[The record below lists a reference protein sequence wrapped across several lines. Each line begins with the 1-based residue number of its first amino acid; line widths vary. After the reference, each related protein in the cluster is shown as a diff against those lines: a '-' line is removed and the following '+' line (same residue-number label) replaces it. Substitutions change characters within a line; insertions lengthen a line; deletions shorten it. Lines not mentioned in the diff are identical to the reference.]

1 MDPGRWARMKEIFQ
15 AARECEPAERE
26 ARLRELC
33 AGDEA
38 LRTAVNGML
47 ARDSSGAGFLEAPA
61 LEIEARAMARGLDGA
76 GVTDSRADAVP
87 ADAKRAP
94 APIELSVCDTRAR
107 SREQGAG
114 PAPPARLASP
124 VVGPVSRRG
133 LSRRLPAEDLVL
145 RSSDPN
151 PSPSRR
157 ASRTAGWSSTV
168 VQPGGATERAGLR
181 PGDVLVARD
190 GQRWVP
196 PFKPR
201 VIRRTSRWAGRIAS
215 TSCVTAGR

>member
-15 AARECEPAERE
+15 AARECEPAQRE
-26 ARLRELC
+26 ALLRELC

-47 ARDSSGAGFLEAPA
+47 ARDSSGAGFLETPA

-94 APIELSVCDTRAR
+94 AQVELPSATLEPVP
-107 SREQGAG
+107 REQGAG

-133 LSRRLPAEDLVL
+133 LSRRLSAEVLVL
-145 RSSDPN
+145 DP
-151 PSPSRR
+151 
-157 ASRTAGWSSTV
+157 RT
-168 VQPGGATERAGLR
+168 
-181 PGDVLVARD
+181 
-190 GQRWVP
+190 
-196 PFKPR
+196 
-201 VIRRTSRWAGRIAS
+201 
-215 TSCVTAGR
+215 